1 MMSDTY
7 SNRVKDL
14 TGLKVGRLEVI
25 GFDHIKESP
34 KTGRRESMWKC
45 RCSCGNEIVVAGSN
59 LTYMYKKGQNTS
71 CGCAKRERAAG
82 LKKTHGLR
90 HTRLNRIYR
99 GMADRCTNTK
109 GRDYQKYGARGIY
122 IVPEWYTPGVE
133 GNPGFVNFYNWAIE
147 NGYHDPLPGED
158 RSTHLTIDRKDNDGP
173 YAPWNCQWV
182 PYENQ
187 ATNRRSTKMI
197 YDGEEWRVHAHF
209 EDHYGLPR
217 ATVHARLAA
226 GWTPSAIVYAAKH
239 PELKLRMLK
248 KHECELRGVPEKLSY
263 VDCDGFIR
271 MIPYIPQDEE

>member
-1 MMSDTY
+1 MTDTH

-45 RCSCGNEIVVAGSN
+45 RCSCGNEVVVAGST
-59 LTYMYKKGQNTS
+59 LTKLYKNGQNTS

-90 HTRLNRIYR
+90 HTRLASIHR
-99 GMADRCTNTK
+99 GMVSRCTSKTDP
-109 GRDYQKYGARGIY
+109 RYIKYGERGIY
-122 IVPEWYTPGVE
+122 VCDEWYTPNDPNNSGL
-133 GNPGFVNFYNWAIE
+133 VNFYNWAME

-158 RSTHLTIDRKDNDGP
+158 RKDWLSIERKDNNGP
-173 YAPWNCQWV
+173 YAPWNCRWIS
-182 PYENQ
+182 YGSQ
-187 ATNRRSTKMI
+187 ANNRRSTKKI
-197 YDGEEWRVHAHF
+197 YDGEKWYVHAHF